1 MEFDGAEFDGVEEA
15 WNSTAF
21 RSTAFDGFVRRLL
34 LRPTGSRLAFDGAS
48 LDTALR
54 SIAFDGSA
62 SSALRSSGSG
72 NRRLCRRWVAFNG
85 ALLDSV
91 SLSPTAQR
99 LIAAHSTAFK
109 PPRSKHVWRHMTAPG
124 GTLFKFNATS
134 TCQHIMCHRVLTPPP
149 AAVEPYKKRVW
160 EIYCKKLA

>member
-21 RSTAFDGFVRRLL
+21 RSTAFNGFVRRLL

-85 ALLDSV
+85 ALLGV

-134 TCQHIMCHRVLTPPP
+134 TCQHTCVSSSSLRPPRYRGALYKNVLRRFT
-149 AAVEPYKKRVW
+149 VNR
-160 EIYCKKLA
+160 